1 MHLKRNFYNYPTY
14 DLNEFLENDRFRKW
28 VIDPTEGE
36 HLFWSEFLDAYPEKA
51 EIVKEATEILV
62 ATQEYMGTNEVNE
75 EDLQIGLGI
84 VLEKA
89 SSLEKKPSNHSTS
102 KQRNML
108 FTPYRWAMIAATLVI
123 GLVGGYLYYSS
134 SGLTTYTT
142 DFGEWKTVV
151 LPDGSKVDLN
161 ANSELILA
169 DDWSEGVTRHVWLKG
184 EAFFQVAKQQ
194 STNSKFQ
201 VITNDLTIEVLGTEF
216 NVQDRGEQTEVYLHE
231 GKIKLDLGIGEKDL
245 DPGDFVSF
253 SANKNKVIS
262 HNNKS
267 ASDYASWKEGVL
279 KLKNAT
285 ILEILREVEEI
296 YGVEVMISNKAMLA
310 EKRTIGVPMKNLEI
324 VIPILETTLG
334 AEVSKVGDK
343 LLVK

>member
-14 DLNEFLENDRFRKW
+14 DLNDFLENDRFRQW
-28 VIDPTEGE
+28 VYHPTEGQ
-36 HLFWSEFLDAYPEKA
+36 HSFWNEFLENYPEKL
-51 EIVKEATEILV
+51 EV
-62 ATQEYMGTNEVNE
+62 VNE
-75 EDLQIGLGI
+75 ARELLLATKEYAETEELGQAELQQGWNQVLAKVSEDEPDNQVSLF
-84 VLEKA
+84 
-89 SSLEKKPSNHSTS
+89 SSPI
-102 KQRNML
+102 
-108 FTPYRWAMIAATLVI
+108 RWAMVAATVLIAV
-123 GLVGGYLYYSS
+123 VGGYLYFTS

-142 DFGEWKTVV
+142 DFGEWKTVI
-151 LPDGSKVDLN
+151 LPDGSQVDLN
-161 ANSELILA
+161 ANSELLLA
-169 DDWSEGVTRHVWLKG
+169 DDWSDGVTRHVWLKG
-184 EAFFQVAKQQ
+184 EAFFKVAKKPA
-194 STNSKFQ
+194 TNAKFQ

-231 GKIKLDLGIGEKDL
+231 GKIKLDLGIEEKDL
-245 DPGDFVSF
+245 DPGDFISY
-253 SANKNKVIS
+253 SANMNKVIS
-262 HNNKS
+262 HNNING
-267 ASDYASWKEGVL
+267 SDYASWKEGVL

-334 AEVSKVGDK
+334 AEVSQVGDK